1 MGQSRPSV
9 CSCHCCHAKS
19 ALEPIGAHNGDEVSL
34 MSIGKAKQ
42 ASEDVKI
49 FPELPEWLHQIAP
62 MAEGE
67 EALLLASAWS
77 QYHEELTQR
86 VRRFVDSALRGV
98 ACRVAEVAGPGSKCA
113 GATFFLDPGLT
124 TLTLQDRLENGV
136 LRKRHFWL
144 ADLRNLLVCADSELA
159 RRTHRTLSPYAVPE
173 EALLACL
180 VLLDGAAAPAAV
192 VLPSAEAREE
202 FLDCLGVLIAAHRQR
217 QEPVAEQLP
226 VWLPQPEAAGLRP
239 PNFSLRSGHLS
250 GALAAWLGSC
260 APLPP
265 LQPPEGAA

>member
-1 MGQSRPSV
+1 MFRIG
-9 CSCHCCHAKS
+9 
-19 ALEPIGAHNGDEVSL
+19 IGAHNGDEVSL
-34 MSIGKAKQ
+34 MSINKVKQ
-42 ASEDVKI
+42 APEDAKI

-62 MAEGE
+62 TAEGE

-77 QYHEELTQR
+77 QYHEELSQR

-98 ACRVAEVAGPGSKCA
+98 ACRVAEVAG
-113 GATFFLDPGLT
+113 
-124 TLTLQDRLENGV
+124 LENGV

-159 RRTHRTLSPYAVPE
+159 RRTHKTLSPYEPR
-173 EALLACL
+173 LHLYL
-180 VLLDGAAAPAAV
+180 
-192 VLPSAEAREE
+192 EAREE

-217 QEPVAEQLP
+217 QETMAEQLP

-260 APLPP
+260 APVPP
-265 LQPPEGAA
+265 LQPPEVSAAPPRRRHSEDAAIGAKASAKSRIRTRSQSVYTAWPGRSSEEEALEWPVPSKE